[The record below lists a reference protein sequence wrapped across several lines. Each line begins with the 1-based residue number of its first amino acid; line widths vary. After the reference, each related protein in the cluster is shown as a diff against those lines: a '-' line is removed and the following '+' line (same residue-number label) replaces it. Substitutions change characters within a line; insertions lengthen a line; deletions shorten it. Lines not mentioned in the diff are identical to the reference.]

1 MFLITLKIYIKL
13 EMTEW
18 TYIQIKNN
26 QCKEWVIQM
35 KELWQTLSSVNC
47 HTTYMCNMNCTKY
60 TKNISRNTKLSAILI
75 ILFLGETAENDRHC
89 LPKDFSLK

>member
-1 MFLITLKIYIKL
+1 M
-13 EMTEW
+13 
-18 TYIQIKNN
+18 
-26 QCKEWVIQM
+26 
-35 KELWQTLSSVNC
+35 SSVNC

-75 ILFLGETAENDRHC
+75 IPFLGETAENDRHC

>member
-18 TYIQIKNN
+18 AYIQIKNN
-26 QCKEWVIQM
+26 QCKEWAIHM

-47 HTTYMCNMNCTKY
+47 HMIYMCNINCTKY

-75 ILFLGETAENDRHC
+75 ILFSGETAENERKT
-89 LPKDFSLK
+89 LSI